1 MIDPM
6 KAKQLFIIMIAALF
20 ALIFVH
26 LGFSVS
32 LGIRSEIKNLDSV
45 LVLATRTISFVVE
58 DDLKE
63 IDRIVLA
70 SPDGSASKGFLPKG
84 VGPLELDQNKVR
96 LSDPLPRHGNWHI
109 LSGETIT
116 GALIF
121 GRRAPEGYPAA
132 FIQYRPDLSWADYL
146 LPDIKDAELRIV
158 GSDGSLLWG
167 TGQPVSISAEHSPLN
182 MPGTSGGIWRPVY
195 TRKVD
200 IGPGGLILELIFP
213 AIPFVY
219 SALSRLPWTLG
230 VELLLIM
237 GLFAAWIVFSRYLL
251 DPLERVTRL
260 SLQMQ
265 DRLFT
270 STSPADLAEG
280 VANLAGGI
288 RDLTRNSRLSEVK
301 VFCQTLSSALQ
312 GYVYQQEKIM
322 DSGKELERANRALSE
337 ANRGLLRRDEIWRKI
352 LDVSRSVTIES
363 GFQKGLERVASIL
376 ADVAGAYGVAICRIE
391 GDRIVVLAWS
401 GFDGL
406 LEIKDTLLD
415 GSIIGRALDSG
426 SPVWVENVYSDRSY
440 CQLNRKIR
448 SELNIPM
455 FHIGKAVGG
464 LAISWNQVKTEDK
477 ALVELVMPVALHV
490 AGLLNTQASMMD
502 LKNSYKYMAGRLQN
516 LTAIYHDETAAHLE
530 RMEHYCRFLSV
541 AMSRSMIEAEDVAL
555 FSRLHD
561 IGKLK
566 VPMEILSKPAGLNK
580 AEFDIVKHHTEWG
593 AEILGEASWL
603 QMGRNICRY
612 HHEKWDGS
620 GYPEGLSGE
629 SIPWEAR
636 IVALADT
643 YDALRSS
650 RSYKPPYTHLETVR
664 IILQGDQR
672 LRPEHF
678 DPALLDIFRKFHHR
692 MAEIYEAFRD
702 EIRNT
707 PA

>member
-1 MIDPM
+1 M

-32 LGIRSEIKNLDSV
+32 LGIISEIKNLDSS
-45 LVLATRTISFVVE
+45 LALASRTIAFVVE

-70 SPDGSASKGFLPKG
+70 SPDGSASKSFLPKG
-84 VGPLELDQNKVR
+84 ADPMELDQDKVR
-96 LSDPLPRHGNWHI
+96 LSDPLPKHGNWYV

-121 GRRAPEGYPAA
+121 ARRAPEGYPAA

-167 TGQPVSISAEHSPLN
+167 TGQPVLISGEHSPLN
-182 MPGTSGGIWRPVY
+182 KPGTSGGIWRPVY

-213 AIPFVY
+213 AMPFVY

-237 GLFAAWIVFSRYLL
+237 GLLAAWIVFSRYLL

-280 VANLAGGI
+280 VSKLAGGI

-312 GYVYQQEKIM
+312 GYVFQQEKIM
-322 DSGKELERANRALSE
+322 DSGKELEKANRALSE
-337 ANRGLLRRDEIWRKI
+337 ANRDLLRRDEIWRKI
-352 LDVSRSVTIES
+352 LEVSRSVTIES
-363 GFQKGLERVASIL
+363 GFQKGLERVALIL
-376 ADVAGAYGVAICRIE
+376 AEMAGAYGVVIGRIE
-391 GDRIVVLAWS
+391 GGNMVALAWS
-401 GFDGL
+401 GFDGM
-406 LEIKDTLLD
+406 LEIRSAPLD
-415 GSIIGRALDSG
+415 SSIIGRALDSG
-426 SPVWVENVYSDRSY
+426 APVWTENVHSDPSY
-440 CQLNRKIR
+440 CQLNRRIK

-464 LAISWNQVKTEDK
+464 LSIAWDQVRSEDR

-490 AGLLNTQASMMD
+490 AGLLNTQASLLD

-541 AMSRSMIEAEDVAL
+541 AMSRSLVEVEDVAL

-566 VPMEILSKPAGLNK
+566 VPMEILSKPGGLNH
-580 AEFDIVKHHTEWG
+580 AEFEIVKHHTEWG
-593 AEILGEASWL
+593 AEILGDASWL
-603 QMGRNICRY
+603 QMGRNICLY
-612 HHEKWDGS
+612 HHEKWDGN

-629 SIPWEAR
+629 NIPWEAR
-636 IVALADT
+636 IVALADA
-643 YDALRSS
+643 YDALRSP
-650 RSYKPPYTHLETVR
+650 RSYKPPYSHLEAVR

-672 LRPEHF
+672 LKPEHF
-678 DPALLDIFRKFHHR
+678 DPLLLDLFRKFHHR
-692 MAEIYEAFRD
+692 MAEIYETIGD
-702 EIRNT
+702 EVQDT
-707 PA
+707 TAKLMS

>member
-1 MIDPM
+1 MVDPM
-6 KAKQLFIIMIAALF
+6 KAKNLFIIMIAALF

-32 LGIRSEIKNLDSV
+32 LGIRSEIKNLDSA
-45 LVLATRTISFVVE
+45 LVLATRTISFVVGN
-58 DDLKE
+58 DLQE
-63 IDRIVLA
+63 IDRIV
-70 SPDGSASKGFLPKG
+70 STDTGVSASRDLLPKG
-84 VGPLELDQNKVR
+84 AGPLALVPNETR
-96 LSDPLPRHGNWHI
+96 LSRPLPMHGNWHV
-109 LSGETIT
+109 LSVEQGQGEL
-116 GALIF
+116 AF
-121 GRRAPEGYPAA
+121 ARRAPEGYPAA
-132 FIQYRPDLSWADYL
+132 FIKYRPDLSWADFL
-146 LPDIKDAELRIV
+146 LPGMDGAELRIV
-158 GSDGSLLWG
+158 AADGSLLWR
-167 TGQPVSISAEHSPLN
+167 TGQPLSLPGKAGSGISTPSDA
-182 MPGTSGGIWRPVY
+182 IWSPVY
-195 TRKVD
+195 KRRAD
-200 IGPGGLILELIFP
+200 IGPGGLSVEVVFP
-213 AIPFVY
+213 AVPFVL
-219 SALSRLPWTLG
+219 SALARLPWTIG

-237 GLFAAWIVFSRYLL
+237 GLFAAWIIFSRFLL

-440 CQLNRKIR
+440 CQLNRKIK

-464 LAISWNQVKTEDK
+464 LAISWNQVKAEDK

-541 AMSRSMIEAEDVAL
+541 AMSRSMIEVEDVAL
-555 FSRLHD
+555 FSRLD

-692 MAEIYEAFRD
+692 MAEIYETFRD
-702 EIRNT
+702 EIRNN